1 MIRHDGPVPLIAGAV
16 DVSTVMEKL
25 SAVRPVFHSEADFQH
40 AFAWVLREIEPSL
53 QIRLEVRQDT
63 RKYVDLLCFGPQGRT
78 AVEFKYFT
86 RTWVG
91 TDPATGESFH
101 LRNHEATDLGRQ
113 GFVFDIAR
121 LEKFC
126 AAGRASNGF
135 AIMLSND
142 QRLWQPA
149 ATAKV
154 TRDLAFRIH
163 EGRTLSGLLRWG
175 TEGSYHAG
183 SERNLSGSYPITW
196 RDYSSLDGKNGQ
208 LRWLAAAVE
217 PRSEPA
223 S

>member
-1 MIRHDGPVPLIAGAV
+1 MIRHDDPMPPIAGAV

-25 SAVRPVFHSEADFQH
+25 SSTRPVFHSEADFQH
-40 AFAWVLREIEPSL
+40 AFAWALREIEPSL
-53 QIRLEVRQDT
+53 QVRLEVRQDT
-63 RKYVDLLCFGPQGRT
+63 REYVDLLCFGPQGRT

-91 TDPATGESFH
+91 TDPGTGESFH
-101 LRNHEATDLGRQ
+101 LRNHEATDLGRR
-113 GFVFDIAR
+113 GLVFDIAR

-135 AIMLSND
+135 AIMLSID

-149 ATAKV
+149 ATAKL
-154 TRDLAFRIH
+154 TRDQAFRIH

-175 TEGSYHAG
+175 TEGSYYSG
-183 SERNLSGSYPITW
+183 SERNLSGSYPISW
-196 RDYSSLDGKNGQ
+196 RHYSSLDGKNGK

-217 PRSEPA
+217 PRLK
-223 S
+223 